1 MSGRL
6 GRLLRLV
13 LLVNLI
19 GIGVALA
26 IWLYGQEI
34 AAVNWVRLRLAA
46 LMPRALVLPVL
57 GLLGGA
63 VAGALIT
70 WWEPAAKGSG
80 IVQVMLFMRG
90 WPIPMGWRVAVV
102 KLLASGIA
110 IGSGIPVGPEGPSIQ
125 IGASIARETA
135 RGTAWGT
142 ARETARA
149 SDPDKHQHQHQHQHQ
164 RLAVAIG
171 SGAGLGA
178 VFHAPLGGLA
188 YTLEELLKRADGR
201 SNALAV
207 AASFA
212 AVAWTRLLAQL
223 PLVQPL
229 LVNLAP
235 ISQYPSGV
243 NEFRLIDGPQLCLLG
258 ALAGLAAVLYQ
269 RGILAL
275 RRRFCRWRLAGWQLL
290 PLVGLA
296 VGAGWSLLP
305 QAFDNPDGLCFD
317 ALLGLDDAPRALL
330 VLAVQ
335 AAATAVAVA
344 AEAPGGFLAPALVV
358 GASLGTLMQQLFAS
372 LFDYAPASLLFAGAA
387 AFLGA
392 LTRTPLTAILLSFEL
407 SKNYALL
414 LPIGF
419 CTLAAIAVA
428 DLFERQSLFDLL
440 REEAERELAS

>member
-34 AAVNWVRLRLAA
+34 AAVNGVRLRLAA

-90 WPIPMGWRVAVV
+90 WPIPMGWRVAIV

-125 IGASIARETA
+125 IGASIALETA
-135 RGTAWGT
+135 RGTAKGT
-142 ARETARA
+142 AWAG
-149 SDPDKHQHQHQHQHQ
+149 DPGKHQHQHQHQHQ

-188 YTLEELLKRADGR
+188 YILEELLKRADGR

-275 RRRFCRWRLAGWQLL
+275 RRRFCRWRLASWQLL

-305 QAFDNPDGLCFD
+305 QAFDNPDGLCLD

-358 GASLGTLMQQLFAS
+358 GASLGTLMQQLLVS

-414 LPIGF
+414 LPIGL

-440 REEAERELAS
+440 REEAEREQAS

>member
-34 AAVNWVRLRLAA
+34 AAVNGVRLRLAA
-46 LMPRALVLPVL
+46 LMPRSLVLPVL

-63 VAGALIT
+63 VAGGLISC
-70 WWEPAAKGSG
+70 WEPAAKGSG

-90 WPIPMGWRVAVV
+90 WPIPMGWRVAIV

-125 IGASIARETA
+125 IGASIACETA
-135 RGTAWGT
+135 RGTAKGA
-142 ARETARA
+142 ARETAQA
-149 SDPDKHQHQHQHQHQ
+149 SDPGKHQRQHQHQL
-164 RLAVAIG
+164 LAVAIG

-275 RRRFCRWRLAGWQLL
+275 RRRFCRWRLASWQLL

-358 GASLGTLMQQLFAS
+358 GASLGTLMQQLLVS

-392 LTRTPLTAILLSFEL
+392 FTRTPLTAILLSFEL

-440 REEAERELAS
+440 REEAEREQAS

>member
-34 AAVNWVRLRLAA
+34 AAVNGVRLRLAA

-63 VAGALIT
+63 VAGGLISC
-70 WWEPAAKGSG
+70 WEPAAKGSG

-90 WPIPMGWRVAVV
+90 WPIPMGWRVAIV

-125 IGASIARETA
+125 IGASIACETA

-149 SDPDKHQHQHQHQHQ
+149 SDPGKHQHQHQ

-275 RRRFCRWRLAGWQLL
+275 RRRFCRWRLASWQLL

-305 QAFDNPDGLCFD
+305 EAFDNPDGLCFD

-358 GASLGTLMQQLFAS
+358 GASLGTLMQQLLVS

-428 DLFERQSLFDLL
+428 DLFQRQNLFDLL
-440 REEAERELAS
+440 REEAEREQVS

>member
-149 SDPDKHQHQHQHQHQ
+149 SDPDKHQHQHQHPHP

-212 AVAWTRLLAQL
+212 AVAWTRLLAHL
-223 PLVQPL
+223 PLAQPL

-275 RRRFCRWRLAGWQLL
+275 RRRFCRWRLASWQLL

-358 GASLGTLMQQLFAS
+358 GAALGTLMQQLLVS

>member
-34 AAVNWVRLRLAA
+34 AAVNGVRLRLAA

-63 VAGALIT
+63 VAGGLIT
-70 WWEPAAKGSG
+70 YWEPAAKGSG

-90 WPIPMGWRVAVV
+90 WPIPMGWRVAIV

-125 IGASIARETA
+125 IGASIACETA
-135 RGTAWGT
+135 RGTA
-142 ARETARA
+142 RETAQA
-149 SDPDKHQHQHQHQHQ
+149 SDPGKHQRQHQHQ

-275 RRRFCRWRLAGWQLL
+275 RRRFCRWRLASWQLL

-358 GASLGTLMQQLFAS
+358 GASLGTLMQQLLVS

-440 REEAERELAS
+440 REEAEREQAS